1 VGVAREFVQ
10 VGGFNTAYLRAG
22 DPSLPPLLLLH
33 DGAWG
38 GSAEV
43 TWGNAIE
50 KLATSFY
57 VMAPDLLGFGESDK
71 VTFFDRSSYDF
82 RGPHVRAFACEM
94 FGDRPVNVVGNSYGG
109 SLTLRMLAAGD
120 TDWIRTAISIAGSGG
135 PWKSELSSREL
146 PHWDGSRDDL
156 ARVVALL
163 VDKEHSGFEEWVDAR
178 FVSASQLG
186 HFRAVASAA
195 MPMPQVLKRAISDP
209 WPQQL
214 ADVET
219 RLMVVAGMR
228 DVLLEP
234 DWVDRI
240 KAVVPSARVEKLDTR
255 HEPNIDH
262 TEEVVALIRDF
273 CGEGQPPVQLQET
286 RPAGSDSGHS

>member
-1 VGVAREFVQ
+1 MQ
-10 VGGFNTAYLRAG
+10 VGGLKTAYLRAG
-22 DPSLPPLLLLH
+22 ASDLPPLLLLH

-38 GSAEV
+38 GSSTV

-50 KLATSFY
+50 ELAESFY
-57 VMAPDLLGFGESDK
+57 VLAPDLLGFGESDK

-82 RGPHVRAFACEM
+82 RGPHVRALAREV

-109 SLTLRMLAAGD
+109 SLALRMLTMGE
-120 TDWIRTAISIAGSGG
+120 TNWIRTAVSIAGTGG

-146 PHWDGSRDDL
+146 PRWDGTRDDL
-156 ARVVALL
+156 ARVTALL
-163 VDKEHSGFEEWVDAR
+163 VDREHERFEEWVDAR
-178 FVSASQLG
+178 LDSASQLG

-195 MPMPQVLKRAISDP
+195 MPMPQVLKQSISDP

-214 ADVET
+214 AGVVT
-219 RLMVVAGMR
+219 PLMIVAGER

-234 DWVDRI
+234 DWTDRI
-240 KAVVPSARVEKLDTR
+240 KTVVPHARVVKLDAR

-262 TEEVVALIRDF
+262 PDEIIALIRAF
-273 CGEGQPPVQLQET
+273 C
-286 RPAGSDSGHS
+286 A